1 MVPPAPHPR
10 FQLTVS
16 TTSNQSLL
24 CAVSVSQETG
34 FCVRRQR
41 ARKHTVVV
49 RPSLWRP
56 KRGNE
61 ARQTWA
67 MRESPGNLLK
77 RRSAWWARED
87 SNLQPDRYERP
98 ALTIELRAPPGLTY
112 GPAALFGKRLAP
124 VANDGFREVDR
135 LLTRHA
141 DTGKAHWVCRDR
153 LGRVE
158 ARRQLAQLRFGHT
171 IPTLRRLLFG

>member
-61 ARQTWA
+61 ARHTWA

-77 RRSAWWARED
+77 RRSAWWWMKSPTNWSPRLN
-87 SNLQPDRYERP
+87 SLIYGNLQGIFCSLQGIRP
-98 ALTIELRAPPGLTY
+98 LDASKTRARLGNYNEIPYATEQGILF
-112 GPAALFGKRLAP
+112 AAIGKLQRDQGTGASEDLKRLSI
-124 VANDGFREVDR
+124 
-135 LLTRHA
+135 
-141 DTGKAHWVCRDR
+141 CM
-153 LGRVE
+153 
-158 ARRQLAQLRFGHT
+158 
-171 IPTLRRLLFG
+171 RRLSTCMRPVR